1 MRAKICL
8 VIIFN
13 HRYDQNIDI
22 LEKIYK
28 GRFEAIYYL
37 VPFYDGKKE
46 NVIPVYESSF
56 QFQGYVAQGWK
67 EFYRETYS
75 HYLFIGDDLI
85 LNPSINQEN
94 FFEYF
99 KMKPESS
106 YCPSCVPLGR
116 YKGWGYEGR
125 MYNAYFSFS
134 QYTGTNYQEEILSSK
149 KAFQKV
155 YEYGYSEEDFYL
167 TKNQLFHC
175 NLSKMEILYFIL
187 KHPGHTIKLL
197 KRIPLSYPVF
207 GGYSDIFLLHKQDIK
222 VVSKMFGVFAAIRL
236 FVEMAI
242 PTAMRLQCKEL
253 QIGGSKSKVIWELK
267 EKEKLEQE
275 YLLNLNLLFRD
286 WPKEINYIHPVKLS
300 KWRIE

>member
-1 MRAKICL
+1 MKAKICL

-99 KMKPESS
+99 KMKSESS
-106 YCPSCVPLGR
+106 YCPGCVPLGK

-167 TKNQLFHC
+167 TKDQLFRC

-197 KRIPLSYPVF
+197 KGIPLSYPVF

-253 QIGGSKSKVIWELK
+253 QVGGSKSKVIWELK

-275 YLLNLNLLFRD
+275 YLLNLNLLFRE
-286 WPKEINYIHPVKLS
+286 WPKEINYIHPIKLS
-300 KWRIE
+300 KWKME